1 MSNSKSLEAKEHGDK
16 MTEHNVEQDQDS
28 TEETILT
35 RVKYWV
41 IRTMGQV
48 VEEPRQ
54 CKAK

>member
-1 MSNSKSLEAKEHGDK
+1 MSNSKSLEAEEHGDK